1 MLMSDEELE
10 KLKEKKIQELLKKA
24 LNKDSLNSTDADVLE
39 ADNGNFN
46 QILTGNIRLIVDF
59 WAPWCTPCRMV
70 EPIIFELAK
79 NYAGRVKF
87 ARLNVDSS
95 PEIAARFEVMSIP
108 TLIMFENAVE
118 VDRIVG
124 ALPKEFIER
133 RIKKA
138 FSF

>member
-1 MLMSDEELE
+1 MSDEELE

-24 LNKDSLNSTDADVLE
+24 LNKDSSNSMEADVLE

-46 QILTGNIRLIVDF
+46 RILTENTRLIIDF
-59 WAPWCTPCRMV
+59 WAPWCMPCRMV
-70 EPIIFELAK
+70 EPIIYELAK
-79 NYAGRVKF
+79 IYAGRVKF
-87 ARLNVDSS
+87 ARLNVDSN

-133 RIKKA
+133 RIRKA
-138 FSF
+138 FRF

>member
-24 LNKDSLNSTDADVLE
+24 LNKDSSNSMDADVLE
-39 ADNGNFN
+39 ADNSNFN
-46 QILTGNIRLIVDF
+46 QTLTENTRLIVDF

-70 EPIIFELAK
+70 EPIIYELAK
-79 NYAGRVKF
+79 NYAGKVKF
-87 ARLNVDSS
+87 ARLNVDSN

-133 RIKKA
+133 RIRKA
-138 FSF
+138 FRF